1 MIRNLNALIT
11 RKDIIKRKT
20 IIYRHNILKSTG
32 RLWYKLLHYYLKTIG
47 TRTLKLINNFLMLC
61 VITKTHV
68 FKRCRCVFNS
78 LFSVKPKYLYK
89 KNSRFDP
96 FNAKYISLINKVTET
111 EHIFLYFIAGVFV
124 VSFIDMHCL
133 SNKLNISKGKFLGML
148 ITDYASQT
156 CNILDKIC
164 VST

>member
-20 IIYRHNILKSTG
+20 IIYRHNILKSTV

-89 KNSRFDP
+89 KIHDLIPLMQSISFWLT
-96 FNAKYISLINKVTET
+96 KLQKQSIYSYILLQVFLWCHLLIC
-111 EHIFLYFIAGVFV
+111 IA
-124 VSFIDMHCL
+124 
-133 SNKLNISKGKFLGML
+133 
-148 ITDYASQT
+148 YQT
-156 CNILDKIC
+156 N
-164 VST
+164 